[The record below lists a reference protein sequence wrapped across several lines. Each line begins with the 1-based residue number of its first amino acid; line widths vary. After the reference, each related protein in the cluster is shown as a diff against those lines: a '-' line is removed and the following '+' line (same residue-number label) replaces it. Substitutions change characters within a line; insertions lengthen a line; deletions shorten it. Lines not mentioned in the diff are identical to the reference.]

1 MEISEQPPLIVPR
14 TVPTGLPRAWL
25 TAVAWLGAAVLVAR
39 QGFNLPATAAR
50 LVDEATV
57 VLAALFVI
65 DRFLLLFGPRAKVG
79 TWRSCL
85 PELLLTAGLG
95 LGFVGLWLAPGAVTG
110 LVRWLQAGSSRAVWR
125 DAVELFLLAH
135 VGLHLLRAQ
144 TRLLG
149 RLQRPELILA
159 GSFGLLILAGTLL
172 LLLPRASARPE
183 APLGFL
189 DALFTATS
197 AACVTGLTVVDT
209 GTDLSVLGQGV
220 VLALMQV
227 GGLGIMVFVAFIAA
241 ASSRSVPVAQWA
253 VFRDLVNARSLAG
266 WRRLVRVMVGFTLA
280 AEGLGTLLLYL
291 WWPGVGEG
299 AARLGWCLFHAVS
312 AFCNAGFG
320 LSPQSLAPWRNQ
332 GAVLAVMT
340 GLIVL
345 GGLGF
350 PVVAD
355 VLRVLRET
363 PWRRRPF
370 ARRWHGQWWGR
381 LALQSRLALIT
392 TAILLLA
399 GMLMFGLLES
409 SGVLAGWSQPERLWG
424 AVFQSVTARTAG
436 FATVD
441 IGSLQPATLLVL
453 MALMVVG
460 ACPVSTGGGIKTV
473 TLAVLVLTLRTMV
486 SGRRQVKVQAQ
497 ALPARGVHAAL
508 SVFVLYVAVAGL
520 GCFMLA
526 WTNPAIP
533 LRDLAFETVSALS
546 TVGLSTGVTP
556 ELDAAGRLILCALM
570 FVGRV
575 GPLGLA
581 LAVFRGAPA
590 VHWRYP
596 EEDLLVG

>member
-1 MEISEQPPLIVPR
+1 MDVSDQPPLIVPR
-14 TVPTGLPRAWL
+14 TVPTGLPRGWL
-25 TAVAWLGAAVLVAR
+25 TAVSWLGAAALAAR
-39 QGFNLPATAAR
+39 QGFELPAAAGWV
-50 LVDEATV
+50 VDEVIV
-57 VLAALFVI
+57 VLAALFGL
-65 DRFLLLFGPRAKVG
+65 DRVMLVVRHGRKPGL
-79 TWRSCL
+79 WRTCL
-85 PELLLTAGLG
+85 PELLVTVGLG
-95 LGFVGLWLAPGAVTG
+95 LGLLGLWLAPEAVAG
-110 LVRWLQAGSSRAVWR
+110 LVRWLKAESSRAVWR
-125 DAVELFLLAH
+125 DAIELFLLAH

-149 RLQRPELILA
+149 RVQRPEVILA
-159 GSFGLLILAGTLL
+159 GSFGLLILGGTLL
-172 LLLPRASARPE
+172 LLLPRASADPQ

-209 GTDLSVLGQGV
+209 GTALSALGQGI
-220 VLALMQV
+220 VLGLMQV
-227 GGLGIMVFVAFIAA
+227 GGLGIMVFVAFVAAA
-241 ASSRSVPVAQWA
+241 ASRAVPVSHWA
-253 VFRDLVNARSLAG
+253 VFRDLVNARSLAE
-266 WRRLVRVMVGFTLA
+266 WRRLVRVMVGFTVA
-280 AEGLGTLLLYL
+280 AEAAGAGLLYL

-299 AARLGWCLFHAVS
+299 AARLGWCVFHAVS

-320 LSPQSLAPWRNQ
+320 LSNQSLAPWRAE

-355 VLRVLRET
+355 VLRAVKET
-363 PWRRRPF
+363 RWRRGPL
-370 ARRWHGQWWGR
+370 ARRWRWQWWRR
-381 LALQSRLALIT
+381 LALQSRLALAT
-392 TAILLLA
+392 TAILIVA
-399 GMLMFGLLES
+399 GAALFGWLEAG
-409 SGVLAGWSQPERLWG
+409 GVLAGMSWPERLWG

-473 TLAVLVLTLRTMV
+473 TLAVLVLTLRAMV
-486 SGRRQVKVQAQ
+486 SGRREVEVQGR
-497 ALPARGVHAAL
+497 ALPAGVVHAAL
-508 SVFVLYVAVAGL
+508 SVFVLYVAAAGL
-520 GCFMLA
+520 GCFLLA

-546 TVGLSTGVTP
+546 TVGLSTGITGR
-556 ELDAAGRLILCALM
+556 LDAMGRLVLCALM
-570 FVGRV
+570 FIGRV

-590 VHWRYP
+590 ARWRYP
-596 EEDLLVG
+596 QEDLLVG